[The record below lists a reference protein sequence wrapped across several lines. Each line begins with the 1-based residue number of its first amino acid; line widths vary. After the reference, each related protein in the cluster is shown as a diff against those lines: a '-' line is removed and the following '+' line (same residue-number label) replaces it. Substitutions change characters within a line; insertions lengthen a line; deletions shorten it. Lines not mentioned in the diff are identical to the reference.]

1 MGRRKIEIRPIEDD
15 RNRTVTFLKRKA
27 GLFKKAHE
35 LSVLCQVDLAVIIF
49 GQNKKLYQFS
59 SIDSDDIIERYQ
71 HTSKKQECKGPAD
84 YGDYPDQSSYTLH
97 NVKENSAEASD
108 TEEPNDSRNEE
119 SLSVVSEEEE
129 EEVPQRKRHKRD
141 TSRSAI
147 PPEVD
152 SRMHSRSRSVAKR
165 RSVAQDSVPLQYHS
179 SAPPFQSAF
188 QSTATPSPSFSGS
201 SSGNHPASQSGFRPS
216 LKVHIP
222 SSSKAREVDQEVQD
236 SGRTVTADDSDKN
249 PKLQS
254 QIESHESTPKVTPP
268 LPEAMQNGHF
278 IIPQNSPS
286 LYAHHH
292 ERPPREEQQMEEIPT
307 QPSYRQYQPAQPY
320 NNSGVGYSAGM
331 PSAGFFNRFS
341 NLGERT
347 PVSGLPSRYVN
358 DLLPSPSNFY
368 PADWS
373 APFGNTPVNM
383 ANSNAQ
389 YGRSMNT
396 TMDSDTSGEARPGFN
411 QTRSG
416 NQMLP
421 SPLQM
426 LGPMF
431 NVDGQVG
438 NYEKDEPTW
447 MSRSIM
453 VKDMIYRTPTLLY
466 FYSSKRDLLHRP

>member
-59 SIDSDDIIERYQ
+59 SIDSDEIIERYQ
-71 HTSKKQECKGPAD
+71 HTSKKQESKGPAD
-84 YGDYPDQSSYTLH
+84 YGDYEDRS
-97 NVKENSAEASD
+97 NVVKENSAEPTD
-108 TEEPNDSRNEE
+108 TEEQNDSKNDE
-119 SLSVVSEEEE
+119 SLSIVSEEEE
-129 EEVPQRKRHKRD
+129 VPPRKRHRRD

-147 PPEVD
+147 PPQANT
-152 SRMHSRSRSVAKR
+152 RGHSRSRSVAHR
-165 RSVAQDSVPLQYHS
+165 RSIPQDPVPLPYQS
-179 SAPPFQSAF
+179 SVPPFQSAF
-188 QSTATPSPSFSGS
+188 QNTATPSPSFSGS
-201 SSGNHPASQSGFRPS
+201 SSGNHPPSQSGFRPS
-216 LKVHIP
+216 LKVQIP
-222 SSSKAREVDQEVQD
+222 SSAKSREVDQDVHD
-236 SGRTVTADDSDKN
+236 SARTVTAGDSDKN
-249 PKLQS
+249 QKFQ
-254 QIESHESTPKVTPP
+254 QQMESHDSTPKVTPP
-268 LPEAMQNGHF
+268 LPEAMQNAHF
-278 IIPQNSPS
+278 IMPQNSPA
-286 LYAHHH
+286 LYAQHQDRHPEDQH
-292 ERPPREEQQMEEIPT
+292 IEETPAP
-307 QPSYRQYQPAQPY
+307 PSYRQYQPAQAY
-320 NNSGVGYSAGM
+320 NLGTGYSAGM

-368 PADWS
+368 PADWN

-383 ANSNAQ
+383 AHSNVQ

-396 TMDSDTSGEARPGFN
+396 TMESDTSGDASRPTYN

-438 NYEKDEPTW
+438 NYEKDEPT
-447 MSRSIM
+447 
-453 VKDMIYRTPTLLY
+453 
-466 FYSSKRDLLHRP
+466 